1 MSETEKQAD
10 FSKIE
15 NELRIVTNNFF
26 NIQSEFFKF
35 IKPELDKWQNYKR
48 RYIDKTDQFNFFESI
63 SDKWYRENFHS
74 DILYTILN
82 PNTEEIG
89 RKYFVEEFVKFLGI
103 EDRFDCKSDFEV
115 LKEESTGSISWTDNS
130 GNKREKVGGIDLLIK
145 NKEQAIIIENKI
157 NYAPDMENQLVRYMK
172 YVDETLKIETYTV
185 VYLTLIND
193 GKKPP
198 LDNYDNDFKKYT
210 EKLKD
215 KNSGILKEVYAVD
228 DKKSI
233 EKDFLSNCCK
243 RIEEERSRSKP
254 LRLSNN
260 KLENSCNI
268 ASVYIN
274 QYKTLLEHLGG
285 KSNMLVPEKE
295 LIRKIYANKDSIEN
309 AESFT
314 EIWEKKDEIIQKL
327 FNEEFSETHKDWI
340 FEYNVFYKKI
350 GSYWIYVCW
359 EIDKNSPNPNLGFW
373 SEKELENSD
382 DNMQNEKKIL
392 EKKFADKEVKT
403 QGNDWVFIDFPYNN
417 EPITESFERIIKAT
431 EKLEQSVEDAIENGE
446 L

>member
-26 NIQSEFFKF
+26 NIQSEFFKL
-35 IKPELDKWQNYKR
+35 IKPELDKWQNYKK
-48 RYIDKTDQFNFFESI
+48 RYIGKTNQFNFFESI

-103 EDRFDCKSDFEV
+103 EDRFDCSSDFEV
-115 LKEESTGSISWTDNS
+115 LKEESTGPISWTDNS
-130 GNKREKVGGIDLLIK
+130 GNKREKVGSIDLLIK

-172 YVDETLKIETYTV
+172 YVDETLKISTYTV

-233 EKDFLSNCCK
+233 EKDFLPNCCK
-243 RIEEERSRSKP
+243 RIEEER
-254 LRLSNN
+254 LSNN
-260 KLENSCNI
+260 KLESSCNI

-285 KSNMLVPEKE
+285 KSYMLVPEKE
-295 LIRKIYANKDSIEN
+295 LIKKVYANEDSIEN
-309 AESFT
+309 AESFA
-314 EIWEKKDEIIQKL
+314 EIWEKKDEIIHEL
-327 FNEEFSETHKDWI
+327 FNEKFSETHKDWTLN
-340 FEYNVFYKKI
+340 EYDGFSKKI
-350 GSYWIYVCW
+350 GSYCIYVCW
-359 EIDKNSPNPNLGFW
+359 EFNKYAVFPNLGFW
-373 SEKELENSD
+373 FEKEHDTNGLKEF
-382 DNMQNEKKIL
+382 L
-392 EKKFADKEVKT
+392 EKKFDTKANTELNQYGFFVYI
-403 QGNDWVFIDFPYNN
+403 NINYNN
-417 EPITESFERIIKAT
+417 GPINEAFKTFIEAT
-431 EKLEQSVEDAIENGE
+431 DKLEQSVEDAIENGE

>member
-15 NELRIVTNNFF
+15 NELRIVTNNFL
-26 NIQSEFFKF
+26 NIQNESFKL

-103 EDRFDCKSDFEV
+103 EDRFDCNSDFEV
-115 LKEESTGSISWTDNS
+115 LKEKSTGPISWTDNS
-130 GNKREKVGGIDLLIK
+130 GKKREKEGSIDLLIK
-145 NKEQAIIIENKI
+145 NKTQAIIIENKI

-172 YVDETLKIETYTV
+172 YVDETLEIKTYTV

-193 GKKPP
+193 TKKPP
-198 LDNYDNDFKKYT
+198 LDNYDNDFEKYT

-215 KNSGILKEVYAVD
+215 KNSGILKEVYSVD

-243 RIEEERSRSKP
+243 RIEEER
-254 LRLSNN
+254 LSNN
-260 KLENSCNI
+260 QVKSSCNI

-285 KSNMLVPEKE
+285 KANMLVPEKE

-309 AESFT
+309 AESFI

-327 FNEEFSETHKDWI
+327 FNEKFSETHKDWTLN
-340 FEYNVFYKKI
+340 EYGVFSKKI
-350 GSYWIYVCW
+350 GSYRIYVCW
-359 EIDKNSPNPNLGFW
+359 EIDKHAVFPNLGFW
-373 SEKELENSD
+373 FEKEHDPNGL
-382 DNMQNEKKIL
+382 KKFL
-392 EKKFADKEVKT
+392 EKKFDTKAKT
-403 QGNDWVFIDFPYNN
+403 ELNQYGFFVFIYINYNN
-417 EPITESFERIIKAT
+417 GPINEAFKTLIEAT
-431 EKLEQSVEDAIENGE
+431 DKLEQSVEDAIENGE
-446 L
+446 PIVL

>member
-15 NELRIVTNNFF
+15 NELRIVTNNFL
-26 NIQSEFFKF
+26 NIQNEFFKL

-115 LKEESTGSISWTDNS
+115 LKEESTGPISWTDNS
-130 GNKREKVGGIDLLIK
+130 GNKREKVGSIDLLIK

-172 YVDETLKIETYTV
+172 YVDETLKIKTYTV

-233 EKDFLSNCCK
+233 EKDFLPNCCK
-243 RIEEERSRSKP
+243 RIEEER
-254 LRLSNN
+254 LSNN
-260 KLENSCNI
+260 KLESSCNI

-285 KSNMLVPEKE
+285 KSYMLVPEKE
-295 LIRKIYANKDSIEN
+295 LIKKIYANEDSIEN
-309 AESFT
+309 AESFA
-314 EIWEKKDEIIQKL
+314 EIWEKKDEIIHEL
-327 FNEEFSETHKDWI
+327 FNEKFSETHKDWI
-340 FEYNVFYKKI
+340 FEYNAFYKKI
-350 GSYWIYVCW
+350 GSYWIYVRW

-373 SEKELENSD
+373 SEKKLKKSD
-382 DNMQNEKKIL
+382 VNNLKEFL

-403 QGNDWVFIDFPYNN
+403 QENDRVFIDFIYNN
-417 EPITESFERIIKAT
+417 GPINEAFKTLIEAT
-431 EKLEQSVEDAIENGE
+431 DKLEQSVEDAIENGE
-446 L
+446 LIVL